1 MIRWLFIEAL
11 RTLVTLFVVSVLAFA
26 ALDSTGKH
34 DWYGTLAPARSF
46 GLSAE
51 EALARQSARFIGSA
65 QDDATTRTQTDL
77 VALATPTHA
86 RAARDRLLTRGSV
99 VIPTALTNVDRLPA
113 AAQQQT
119 YAILS
124 VLSPTLTGGETAPT
138 DPARARIW
146 WDNFR
151 VLHEIDLRDA
161 YARRHIQRL
170 LDHES
175 PNAHEQLTRLGTL
188 ALPALFEALDG
199 ELDTA
204 SARRLCNLATDL
216 THTEHRVAMGATAE
230 QTRSVVEGWRAWW
243 FVHRLDYVRM
253 GETRRSF
260 ARVTDARYG
269 MWLGRLFDGRTGP
282 AQATG
287 RSVLVELRERL
298 PRSTVIAGLGGL
310 LATALVVAFGGGAA
324 LRRRP
329 IGTKIVDLAAALV
342 PGLIAFSLG
351 FIALCSVCAGRDS
364 TLTFVR
370 SVLREWPSLL
380 VGVALLAAPA
390 ALFLRRDGA
399 KLVLNAV
406 RSEAESWASESRT
419 PKPAQL
425 VRHGARVGIASLLAP
440 PALNALVILAL
451 SLVIEPLARVRGMGD
466 LTLRAITRYD
476 GVWLLLAILSVVPVA
491 IGTRWARTALL
502 WALGGHRAVFG
513 PAPRTT
519 EAPSPSQ
526 SATIEQ

>member
-1 MIRWLFIEAL
+1 MIRWLLVEAL
-11 RTLVTLFVVSVLAFA
+11 RTLVTLFIVSVLAFA
-26 ALDSTGKH
+26 ALDSTGRH
-34 DWYGTLAPARSF
+34 DWYGTLAPGRSF

-51 EALARQSARFIGSA
+51 ESLARRTARFIASA
-65 QDDATTRTQTDL
+65 QDDATTRTHSDL
-77 VALATPTHA
+77 LSLSNPARA
-86 RAARDRLLTRGSV
+86 RAARERLLSRGAV
-99 VIPTALTNVDRLPA
+99 VIPTALTNIDRLPEH
-113 AAQQQT
+113 AQREA

-124 VLSPTLTGGETAPT
+124 TLSPTLTGGETAPT

-175 PNAHEQLTRLGTL
+175 PNAREQLSRLGTL

-199 ELDTA
+199 ELETS
-204 SARRLCNLATDL
+204 SARRLCDLASEL
-216 THTEHRVAMGATAE
+216 THTEHRVAASASAE
-230 QTRSVVEGWRAWW
+230 QTRAVVEGWRAWW

-253 GETRRSF
+253 GETRRSI

-269 MWLGRLFDGRTGP
+269 QWLGRLFDGRSGP

-287 RSVLVELRERL
+287 RSVLLELRERL

-310 LATALVVAFGGGAA
+310 LATALVVAFGGGEA

-329 IGTKIVDLAAALV
+329 LGTKIVDFAAALI
-342 PGLIAFSLG
+342 PGLAAFSLG
-351 FIALCSVCAGRDS
+351 FVALCSVCAGRDP
-364 TLTFVR
+364 TLSFVR
-370 SVLREWPSLL
+370 SVLRDWPSLL
-380 VGVALLAAPA
+380 VGAALLAAPA
-390 ALFLRRDGA
+390 ALFLRRDRA

-406 RSEAESWASESRT
+406 RSEAESWAVESRT

-451 SLVIEPLARVRGMGD
+451 SLLVEPLARVHGMGD
-466 LTLRAITRYD
+466 LTLRAIARYD
-476 GVWLLLAILSVVPVA
+476 GVWLILAVLSVVPVA

-502 WALGGHRAVFG
+502 WALGGHRAVFAQ
-513 PAPRTT
+513 PTRTS
-519 EAPSPSQ
+519 EAPKEPERS
-526 SATIEQ
+526 TIAL